1 MSELIFYCVDNE
13 EYKTKSVYVENAIID
28 IKKEDYKIIN
38 RTNTKFGYVKTN
50 IIIFNIYNIY
60 IIIFNDDL
68 KNKLKIWEEQ
78 INEYLKN
85 EVGTGAITIL
95 YCKRIY
101 AKVST
106 LTETE
111 EEEHHIKIKSI
122 WINEN
127 NKPFVQL
134 YYVHNI

>member
-1 MSELIFYCVDNE
+1 MSELNFYCVDNE

-28 IKKEDYKIIN
+28 IKEEDYKIIN
-38 RTNTKFGYVKTN
+38 RTKTKFGYVKAN
-50 IIIFNIYNIY
+50 IRIL
-60 IIIFNDDL
+60 NDDL

-95 YCKRIY
+95 YGNRIY
-101 AKVST
+101 PKVST

-134 YYVHNI
+134 YYIHNT

>member
-1 MSELIFYCVDNE
+1 MSELKFYCVDNE
-13 EYKTKSVYVENAIID
+13 EYKTKSVFVENAIID
-28 IKKEDYKIIN
+28 IKEEDYIIID
-38 RTNTKFGYVKTN
+38 RTKTKFGYTKAD
-50 IIIFNIYNIY
+50 IRILK
-60 IIIFNDDL
+60 DDL

-95 YCKRIY
+95 YGNRIY
-101 AKVST
+101 PKVSG
-106 LTETE
+106 LIGQDKE
-111 EEEHHIKIKSI
+111 EYQFKIKSI

-134 YYVHNI
+134 YYVHNS

>member
-1 MSELIFYCVDNE
+1 MSELKFYCVDNE
-13 EYKTKSVYVENAIID
+13 EYKTKSVFVENAIID
-28 IKKEDYKIIN
+28 IKEEDYIIID
-38 RTNTKFGYVKTN
+38 RTKTKFGYTKAN
-50 IIIFNIYNIY
+50 IRILK
-60 IIIFNDDL
+60 DDL

-95 YCKRIY
+95 YGNRIY
-101 AKVST
+101 PKVSG
-106 LTETE
+106 LIGQDKE
-111 EEEHHIKIKSI
+111 EIQFKIKSI

-134 YYVHNI
+134 YYVHNS

>member
-1 MSELIFYCVDNE
+1 MSELIFYCEDNE

-38 RTNTKFGYVKTN
+38 RTNTKFGYVKAN
-50 IIIFNIYNIY
+50 

-95 YCKRIY
+95 YGKRIY
-101 AKVST
+101 TKVST
-106 LTETE
+106 LTEQE
-111 EEEHHIKIKSI
+111 KEEHHIKIKSI

-134 YYVHNI
+134 YYVHNS

>member
-1 MSELIFYCVDNE
+1 MSELKFYCVDNE
-13 EYKTKSVYVENAIID
+13 EYKTKSVFVENAIID
-28 IKKEDYKIIN
+28 IKEEDYIITD
-38 RTNTKFGYVKTN
+38 RTKTKFGYTKAD
-50 IIIFNIYNIY
+50 IK
-60 IIIFNDDL
+60 IFNDDL

-95 YCKRIY
+95 YGNRIY
-101 AKVST
+101 PKVSG
-106 LTETE
+106 LIGQDKE
-111 EEEHHIKIKSI
+111 EFQFKIKSI

-134 YYVHNI
+134 YYIHNS

>member
-1 MSELIFYCVDNE
+1 MSELKFNCVDNE
-13 EYKTKSVYVENAIID
+13 EYKTKSVFVENAIID
-28 IKKEDYKIIN
+28 IKKEDYQIID
-38 RTNTKFGYVKTN
+38 RTKTKFGYEKAN
-50 IIIFNIYNIY
+50 IK
-60 IIIFNDDL
+60 IFNDDL

-95 YCKRIY
+95 YGNRIY
-101 AKVST
+101 PKVSG
-106 LTETE
+106 LIGQDKE
-111 EEEHHIKIKSI
+111 EIQLKIKSI

-134 YYVHNI
+134 YYIHNS

>member
-1 MSELIFYCVDNE
+1 MSELKFYCVDNE
-13 EYKTKSVYVENAIID
+13 EYKTKSVFVENAIID
-28 IKKEDYKIIN
+28 IKEEDYIITD
-38 RTNTKFGYVKTN
+38 RTKTKFGYVKAN
-50 IIIFNIYNIY
+50 IRILK
-60 IIIFNDDL
+60 DDL

-95 YCKRIY
+95 YGNRIY
-101 AKVST
+101 PKVST
-106 LTETE
+106 LIEQE
-111 EEEHHIKIKSI
+111 KEEHHIKIKSI

-134 YYVHNI
+134 YYVHNS

>member
-38 RTNTKFGYVKTN
+38 RTNTKFGYVQAN
-50 IIIFNIYNIY
+50 

-95 YCKRIY
+95 YGKRIY
-101 AKVST
+101 TKVST
-106 LTETE
+106 LTEQE
-111 EEEHHIKIKSI
+111 KEEHHIKIKSI

-134 YYVHNI
+134 YYVHNT

>member
-1 MSELIFYCVDNE
+1 MSELNFYCVDNE

-28 IKKEDYKIIN
+28 IKKEDYKII
-38 RTNTKFGYVKTN
+38 RKSTTKYGYRKAD
-50 IIIFNIYNIY
+50 

-68 KNKLKIWEEQ
+68 KDKLKIWEVQ

-95 YCKRIY
+95 YGKRIY
-101 AKVST
+101 PKVSS
-106 LTETE
+106 LTEPDKE
-111 EEEHHIKIKSI
+111 ETQLKIKSI

-134 YYVHNI
+134 YYVHNS

>member
-38 RTNTKFGYVKTN
+38 RTNTKFGYVKAN
-50 IIIFNIYNIY
+50 

-95 YCKRIY
+95 YGKRIY
-101 AKVST
+101 TKVST
-106 LTETE
+106 LTEQE
-111 EEEHHIKIKSI
+111 KEEHYIKIKSI

-134 YYVHNI
+134 YYVHNT

>member
-1 MSELIFYCVDNE
+1 MSELKFYCVDNE
-13 EYKTKSVYVENAIID
+13 EYKTKSVFVENAIID
-28 IKKEDYKIIN
+28 IKEEDYIIID
-38 RTNTKFGYVKTN
+38 RTKTKFGYTKAN
-50 IIIFNIYNIY
+50 IRILNV
-60 IIIFNDDL
+60 DL

-95 YCKRIY
+95 YGNRIY
-101 AKVST
+101 PKVSG
-106 LTETE
+106 LIGQNKE
-111 EEEHHIKIKSI
+111 EFQFKIKSI

-134 YYVHNI
+134 YYVHNS

>member
-1 MSELIFYCVDNE
+1 MSELNFYCVDNE
-13 EYKTKSVYVENAIID
+13 EYKTKSVFVENAIID
-28 IKKEDYKIIN
+28 IKEEDYQIID
-38 RTNTKFGYVKTN
+38 RTKTKFGYEKAN
-50 IIIFNIYNIY
+50 IK
-60 IIIFNDDL
+60 IFNDDL

-95 YCKRIY
+95 YGNRIY
-101 AKVST
+101 PKVSE
-106 LTETE
+106 LLGQEK
-111 EEEHHIKIKSI
+111 EEHHIKIKSI

-134 YYVHNI
+134 WYVHHMN

>member
-1 MSELIFYCVDNE
+1 MKNIKQKVFF
-13 EYKTKSVYVENAIID
+13 VENAIID
-28 IKKEDYKIIN
+28 IKEEDYIIID
-38 RTNTKFGYVKTN
+38 RTKTKFGYTKAN
-50 IIIFNIYNIY
+50 IRILNV
-60 IIIFNDDL
+60 DL

-95 YCKRIY
+95 YGNRIY
-101 AKVST
+101 PKVSG
-106 LTETE
+106 LIGQDKE
-111 EEEHHIKIKSI
+111 EFQFKIKSI

-134 YYVHNI
+134 YYVHNS

>member
-1 MSELIFYCVDNE
+1 MSELKFYCVDNE
-13 EYKTKSVYVENAIID
+13 EYKTKSVFVENAIID
-28 IKKEDYKIIN
+28 IKEEDYIIIN
-38 RTNTKFGYVKTN
+38 RTKTKFGYEKAN
-50 IIIFNIYNIY
+50 IKIFK
-60 IIIFNDDL
+60 DEL

-95 YCKRIY
+95 YGKQIY
-101 AKVST
+101 PKISG
-106 LTETE
+106 LIGQEKE
-111 EEEHHIKIKSI
+111 EIYIKIKSI

-134 YYVHNI
+134 YYIHNS